1 MPNKTLLFFTATFP
15 YGKGEAFI
23 EAEYPFLVNQ
33 FTKILIITEAPVI
46 EDIRTVNANTIV
58 RSFKPTSNLFNKFKA
73 LLSFNWK
80 EFFAELKANSN
91 RVSAISIF
99 RVCFN
104 THHRGLS
111 YKLFLKKLVH
121 DEKLDFNE
129 VVFYSY
135 WLNHVA
141 YGLCMFKNEYPAAKI
156 VARAHGWDVYFE
168 RHQPPYLPFRY
179 FMLNALN
186 VCFSISND
194 GKMYLEKFV
203 KKNSCVK
210 LSRLGTKKLKEQ
222 QQETNADFS
231 IVSCSSIIP
240 LKRVHLI
247 AEALSLISNSRISW
261 KHFGGGEL
269 LQEVKQKAERL
280 LSNTAVKFEFLGQTS
295 NVELHCFY
303 ASNKVDLF
311 VNVSETEG
319 IPVSI
324 MEALSYAVPAIAPNV
339 GGIKEIV
346 NESNGLLLS
355 SNSTAREVADA
366 ILYFMN
372 IPASKMNEYRN
383 NAFLFWSEN
392 FNAEKNFLNFVTL
405 LNKL

>member
-33 FTKILIITEAPVI
+33 FTKILIITEAPAT
-46 EDIRTVNANTIV
+46 EDVRTVSANTTA
-58 RSFKPTSNLFNKFKA
+58 RSFKPDNNLFSKFKA

-80 EFFAELKANSN
+80 EFFNELKANGN
-91 RVSAISIF
+91 RVSAMSIF

-111 YKLFLKKLVH
+111 YKLFLQKLVH
-121 DEKLDFNE
+121 EERLDFNE

-141 YGLCMFKNEYPAAKI
+141 YGLCMFKSENPTAKI

-179 FMLNALN
+179 YMLNALN

-222 QQETNADFS
+222 QHETNSDFS

-247 AEALSLISNSRISW
+247 AEALSLISNSRITW

-295 NVELHCFY
+295 NVELHRFY
-303 ASNKVDLF
+303 ARHKVDLF
-311 VNVSETEG
+311 INVSETEG

-324 MEALSYAVPAIAPNV
+324 MEALSYSVPVIAPDV

-346 NESNGLLLS
+346 NESNGLLLP
-355 SNSTAREVADA
+355 SNATAREVADA
-366 ILYFMN
+366 ILYFMSMP
-372 IPASKMNEYRN
+372 ISKMNDYRN
-383 NAFLFWSEN
+383 NAFRFWCEN
-392 FNAEKNFLNFVTL
+392 FNAERNFNAFVESL
-405 LNKL
+405 SEI